1 MHPTAAV
8 LLILVAL
15 TSLGAYGLGVRALR
29 LSPGTVPGAMR
40 RLLLGVGLA
49 LLFLAANAVLGVT
62 AILATRATGR
72 SITPYLISDVM
83 LVILSLIQGLVTPQE
98 LLAIATTRKPENR
111 HLARPEGPCTGGA
124 ASA

>member
-1 MHPTAAV
+1 LHPTATV

-29 LSPGTVPGAMR
+29 LSPGTLPCAMR

-49 LLFLAANAVLGVT
+49 VVFLAANAVLGVT

-72 SITPYLISDVM
+72 SISPYLISDVT
-83 LVILSLIQGLVTPQE
+83 LVILSLLQGLVFAHWLE
-98 LLAIATTRKPENR
+98 ASRE
-111 HLARPEGPCTGGA
+111 RPPD
-124 ASA
+124 